1 MRMRKKRNLEAQIS
15 ACGEILWMPRRQE
28 LNIQKALEH
37 KEYIDFASVFGS
49 RKVEMEIGCGKGGF
63 ICEMAARRPDT
74 GFLAVEVSKN
84 VIVEGCK
91 KALALGLT
99 NVRFL
104 NCAAELLPCFLS
116 PESIQKLYL
125 NFSCPYPKHTYAS
138 HRLTHPR
145 FLQSYRQYLA
155 PGAEI
160 HQKTDNMHFFE
171 YSIEQFSRCGYKIK
185 NVSLDLHNSSWQKE
199 NIMTEYETKFSQMGL
214 PIYRLEAEL

>member
-49 RKVEMEIGCGKGGF
+49 RKVELEIGCGKGGF

-104 NCAAELLPCFLS
+104 NCAAELLPCFL
-116 PESIQKLYL
+116 PPQSIQKLYL
-125 NFSCPYPKHTYAS
+125 NFSCPDPKHTYAS

-155 PGAEI
+155 PGVEI

>member
-1 MRMRKKRNLEAQIS
+1 MRKKRNLEAQIS

-49 RKVEMEIGCGKGGF
+49 RKVELEIGCGKGGF

-104 NCAAELLPCFLS
+104 NCAAELLPCFL
-116 PESIQKLYL
+116 PPQSIQKLYL

-155 PGAEI
+155 PGVEI

>member
-49 RKVEMEIGCGKGGF
+49 RKVELEIGCGKGGF

-104 NCAAELLPCFLS
+104 NCAAELLPCFLP
-116 PESIQKLYL
+116 PESMQRLYL

>member
-49 RKVEMEIGCGKGGF
+49 RKVELEIGCGKGGF

-104 NCAAELLPCFLS
+104 NCAAELLPCFL
-116 PESIQKLYL
+116 PPQSIQKLYL

-155 PGAEI
+155 PGVEI